1 MSLTIRINPL
11 DPDSIDKAVRDLA
24 EYRKKLN
31 ARITKFTAALAEIGR
46 QRAEERF
53 ASAEYDGNNDVRVTA
68 DETENG
74 WVINAD
80 GAAVCFIEFGAGIHY
95 NTSNANYP
103 ANRPLG
109 LSEIG
114 TYGKRHGS
122 EDSWKFI
129 DETGLAET
137 KGGGKMIT
145 TKSGQTL
152 IITHGNPAFMPMY
165 YASNLMRQEI
175 VKLAKEIFSDA

>member
-11 DPDSIDKAVRDLA
+11 DPDSIDKAVRDLV

-46 QRAEERF
+46 ARARELF
-53 ASAEYDGNNDVRVTA
+53 DNVKYDGDPKVEVTA
-68 DETENG
+68 DQTDKG
-74 WVINAD
+74 WVISAD
-80 GAAVCFIEFGAGIHY
+80 GAAVCFLEFGAGVYY
-95 NTSNANYP
+95 NDSNMNYP
-103 ANRPLG
+103 ANRPEG

-114 TYGKRHGS
+114 TYGEGR
-122 EDSWKFI
+122 
-129 DETGLAET
+129 
-137 KGGGKMIT
+137 GKYKAWGFYDT
-145 TKSGQTL
+145 EGTATL
-152 IITHGNPAFMPMY
+152 GNDGTRIQFDDGRVLIVTHGNPAYMPMY